1 MDKPNLLFLMAD
13 QMAPAA
19 LPFYGGTT
27 ALTPVMSRLASE
39 GVIFASAYCAS
50 PLCGPSRLSL
60 LCGQLPSRIGAYDNA
75 CELRAD
81 TPTFAHY
88 LRLGGYRTITAGKM
102 HFVGPDQLHG
112 FEERLTTDIYPADF
126 SWTPDW
132 TKPEARPTWYHSMTS
147 VTTSGPCLRT
157 NQIDFDDEV
166 VFAARRKLFDLARAR
181 DPRPFF
187 LMASLTHPHDP
198 FVIPQRYWDLYE
210 GKPIPP
216 PRVRVARN
224 RLDPHSLRLRHV
236 IGADLGE
243 VTDSQV
249 ISARRAYYAAI
260 SYVDEQF
267 GLILET
273 LRETGLDKNTVIVLC
288 GDHGEMLGE
297 RGLWYKM
304 TFFEGGARVPMLIH
318 APRLFAPRVVSQ
330 SVSNIDLLPTL
341 LDLAGLE
348 PGDAA
353 PLDGRSLVPL
363 ARGESTPESA
373 VYGEYMGEGAVAPMI
388 MIRRGPLKFI
398 HAAGDPHQL
407 YDLAGDP
414 EELVNLA
421 ADPAWRATTEQFL
434 AEIRRGWDL
443 ERITHEVL
451 ASQRRR
457 RLVAAANA
465 IGDRESWDYQPRR
478 AASCEYVRSHLD
490 LEAIEAAARFPP
502 V

>member
-1 MDKPNLLFLMAD
+1 MNKPNILLLMAD

-27 ALTPVMSRLASE
+27 ALTPVMSGIASE
-39 GVIFASAYCAS
+39 GVVFASAYCAS
-50 PLCGPSRLSL
+50 PLCGPSRFSL
-60 LCGQLPSRIGAYDNA
+60 LSGQLPSRIGAYDNA
-75 CELRAD
+75 CEFRAD
-81 TPTFAHY
+81 TPTLAHY
-88 LRLGGYRTITAGKM
+88 LRRGGYRTIAAGKM

-132 TKPEARPTWYHSMTS
+132 TAPQVRPTWYHSMTS
-147 VTTSGPCLRT
+147 VTTAGPCVRT

-166 VFAARRKLFDLARAR
+166 VFAARRKLFDLARSS

-210 GKPIPP
+210 ETTIPA
-216 PRVRVARN
+216 PRVRIARD
-224 RLDPHSLRLRHV
+224 RLDPHSLRLRHA
-236 IGADLGE
+236 IGADLEE
-243 VTDSQV
+243 VTETQV
-249 ISARRAYYAAI
+249 LAARRAYYAAI

-267 GLILET
+267 GLILGT
-273 LRETGLDKNTVIVLC
+273 LRDTGLDENTVIIVC

-304 TFFEGGARVPMLIH
+304 TFFEGGARVPLVIR
-318 APRLFAPRVVSQ
+318 APRLFPPGVVAQ
-330 SVSNIDLLPTL
+330 GVSNLDLLPTL
-341 LDLAGLE
+341 LELAGLE

-363 ARGESTPESA
+363 ARGEGDVERA
-373 VYGEYMGEGAVAPMI
+373 VYAEYMGEGAVAPI
-388 MIRRGPLKFI
+388 VMIRRGSLKFI
-398 HAAGDPHQL
+398 HAPGDPDQL
-407 YDLAGDP
+407 YDLTADP
-414 EELVNLA
+414 DELINLA
-421 ADPAWRATTEQFL
+421 TDPAWRATVERLL
-434 AEIRRGWDL
+434 AEIDQGWNL
-443 ERITHEVL
+443 ERITAEVL

-465 IGDRESWDYQPRR
+465 IGSLESWDYQPRR
-478 AASCEYVRSHLD
+478 DASSEYVRSHLD
-490 LEAIEAAARFPP
+490 LEAIEAAARFPR